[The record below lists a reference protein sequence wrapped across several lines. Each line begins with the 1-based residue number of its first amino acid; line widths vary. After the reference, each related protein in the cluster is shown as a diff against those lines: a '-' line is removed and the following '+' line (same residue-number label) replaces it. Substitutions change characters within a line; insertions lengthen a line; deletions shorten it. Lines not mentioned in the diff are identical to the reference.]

1 MRHARDG
8 VESEFSTN
16 ARSKRIPRC
25 ARRSMLGVGASF
37 DSALPYALMHWNAWS
52 SHIIYTMLG
61 RCAPAFCC
69 ACTAAAM
76 HDSAASERHDLD
88 DCSMMKCWFSVIA
101 DISAGGKVTK
111 NYLMCKQKAA
121 CLAMKTAETD
131 CFFCSECCLLGALHE
146 VSDKLFAFASEHIN
160 NRNLHH
166 GVASWLLAH

>member
-1 MRHARDG
+1 
-8 VESEFSTN
+8 
-16 ARSKRIPRC
+16 
-25 ARRSMLGVGASF
+25 
-37 DSALPYALMHWNAWS
+37 
-52 SHIIYTMLG
+52 MLG

-101 DISAGGKVTK
+101 DI
-111 NYLMCKQKAA
+111 CKQKAA

-131 CFFCSECCLLGALHE
+131 CFFRSECCLLGALHE